1 MKLKISILFL
11 LIIGLSQ
18 LRAQKSKTEFDLFL
32 GDTINKTDKNGDRQ
46 GRWIYFGRDS
56 KGIKN
61 KLLKHNQIVE
71 DGFFKDNLKNGLW
84 KTYHTNTNKIK
95 SEVTYENGI
104 ANGKTKFYT
113 ERGKL
118 KQEGTLK
125 DNQWR
130 GKITFYNDKEES
142 FSKDAEDTKTSVLNF
157 SGQVTRNGKPLEDV
171 EVVID
176 NYDLTVSKQTLGA
189 DGTFNLKLA
198 LQSEYIIHFNKKG
211 FLKNSI
217 LISTKT
223 TNVSD
228 PVAYNLNN
236 WKVSLSDNFATGAT
250 KDVLGFIINK
260 PSNKIYFNKKKKE
273 FNADGSYEH
282 LFKKQL
288 KDISATTQLLVASTM
303 ESNKKLEIDNLRMQS
318 ENKLKEI
325 EMLKKEQDL
334 QQALIKEK
342 ENELLAKKL
351 EAEKKANELALFEQ
365 DKKIKGLLFI
375 EKEKEI
381 LEKKLEAEKRAREI
395 ENLKIITRQQQMEG
409 ILQEKQLKD
418 AKEKIFKEK
427 YLTEMSQKELNVAN
441 KEKKIREQEIA
452 ERKKVFNYLLG
463 GFFVIALF
471 SFFLIRNIMQKKKAN
486 ALLAKQAVE
495 INLQKGEIEE
505 KSRLIEEKNQET
517 MQSIIYAKR
526 IQNAILPPNSEI
538 DPYLKDYFIFY
549 KSKDIVSGDF
559 YFFSNKYAKDQNKI
573 IFAAVDCT
581 GHGVP
586 GAFMSMIGMEK
597 LKDAIEESST
607 PGEILKQLNLG
618 VKGALRQSGDNLN
631 ATRDGMDLSLC
642 TLPIIKDGDKKITIE
657 YAGANRPLWVINNST
672 KVLTEHKATKC
683 SIGGLTPDEQIFEN
697 HQIELQK
704 DDIFFLF
711 SDGFADQ
718 FGGDNSKKL
727 MTKNF
732 KDLLVSINEKSLKDQ
747 KNYLADFFDKW
758 KGENE
763 QIDDILVIGV
773 KV

>member
-1 MKLKISILFL
+1 MKLKIFILFVL
-11 LIIGLSQ
+11 LFCLSQ
-18 LRAQKSKTEFDLFL
+18 LTAQKNKTEFELFL
-32 GDTINKTDKNGDRQ
+32 GDTINKTDNNGDKQ

-56 KGIKN
+56 KGLKN
-61 KLLKHNQIVE
+61 KVLKHNQIVE
-71 DGFFKDNLKNGLW
+71 DGFFVNNQKNGLW
-84 KTYHTNTNKIK
+84 KSYHTNTNKIK
-95 SEVTYENGI
+95 SEVTYAKGL
-104 ANGKTKFYT
+104 ANGKAKFYN
-113 ERGKL
+113 EKGKL
-118 KQEGTLK
+118 RQEGTFK
-125 DNQWR
+125 NNQWAD
-130 GKITFYNDKEES
+130 KITFYSDKDES
-142 FSKDAEDTKTSVLNF
+142 FSKDADDKKTSVLNF
-157 SGQVTRNGKPLEDV
+157 SGLVTKNGKPLEDV
-171 EVVID
+171 EIIID
-176 NYDLTVSKQTLGA
+176 NYDLPIAKQTTGA
-189 DGTFNLKLA
+189 DGAFNIKLD
-198 LQSEYIIHFNKKG
+198 LQSEYVIHFNKKG

-217 LISTKT
+217 LINTKT
-223 TNVSD
+223 TNVTD
-228 PVAYNLNN
+228 PVAYDLAN

-288 KDISATTQLLVASTM
+288 NDISATTQLLVASTM

-334 QQALIKEK
+334 QAALIKEK

-351 EAEKKANELALFEQ
+351 EADKRANELALAEQ
-365 DKKIKGLLFI
+365 EKKIKSLLFM

-381 LEKKLEAEKRAREI
+381 LEKQLEAEKKAREI
-395 ENLKIITRQQQMEG
+395 ERLKIITRQQQMES
-409 ILQEKQLKD
+409 IMQDKELKTAKQKTDEQKRLK
-418 AKEKIFKEK
+418 
-427 YLTEMSQKELNVAN
+427 EMSERELNIAN
-441 KEKKIREQEIA
+441 NEKKIADIEIN

-471 SFFLIRNIMQKKKAN
+471 SFFLVRNIMQKKKAN

-495 INLQKGEIEE
+495 INHQKGEIEE

-517 MQSIIYAKR
+517 LQSIVYAKR

-559 YFFSNKYAKDQNKI
+559 YFFSDKYAKDHNKV

-586 GAFMSMIGMEK
+586 GAFMSMIGTEK
-597 LKDAIEESST
+597 LKDAIDDSHE
-607 PGEILKQLNLG
+607 PGRILKQLNLG
-618 VKGALRQSGDNLN
+618 VKSALRQSGDNLN

-642 TLPIIKDGDKKITIE
+642 TIPIIKNGEKKATIE
-657 YAGANRPLWVINNST
+657 YSGANRPLWVIKNDT
-672 KVLTEHKATKC
+672 KQLTEYKATKC
-683 SIGGLTPDEQIFEN
+683 SIGGLTPDEQEFEN
-697 HQIELQK
+697 HKIELEK
-704 DDIFFLF
+704 NDVFFLF

-718 FGGDNSKKL
+718 FGGTNSKKL

-732 KDLLVSINEKSLKDQ
+732 KDLLVSINNKTLKDQ
-747 KNYLADFFDKW
+747 KEHLAAFFEEW
-758 KGENE
+758 KGANE

>member
-1 MKLKISILFL
+1 MKLKISIFL
-11 LIIGLSQ
+11 ILLSTLCN
-18 LRAQKSKTEFDLFL
+18 LRAQKNKTDFELFL
-32 GDTINKTDKNGDRQ
+32 GDTINKLDENGNKQ
-46 GRWIYFGRDS
+46 GRWINFGRDS
-56 KGIKN
+56 KGLKN

-71 DGFFKDNLKNGLW
+71 DGFFIDNQKNGLW

-95 SEVTYENGI
+95 SEVIYQKGLAT
-104 ANGKTKFYT
+104 GKAKFYT
-113 ERGKL
+113 EKGKL

-125 DNQWR
+125 NNQWEN
-130 GKITFYNDKEES
+130 KIVFYNDKEES
-142 FSKDAEDTKTSVLNF
+142 FTKNADDETNSILIF
-157 SGQVTRNGKPLEDV
+157 SGIISKNGKPLEDV
-171 EVVID
+171 EIIVE
-176 NYDLTVSKQTLGA
+176 NYDVPILKTRSNS
-189 DGTFNLKLA
+189 DGTFNLKLN
-198 LQSEYIIHFNKKG
+198 LQSEYLVNFNKKG

-223 TNVSD
+223 SNISD
-228 PVAYNLNN
+228 PGVYALNN
-236 WKVSLSDNFATGAT
+236 WKVSLSDNIAAGAT
-250 KDVLGFIINK
+250 KDLLGFIINK

-273 FNADGSYEH
+273 FSADGSYEH

-288 KDISATTQLLVASTM
+288 NDISATTQLLVASTM
-303 ESNKKLEIDNLRMQS
+303 ENNKKLEIDNLRMQT

-351 EAEKKANELALFEQ
+351 EAEKKANELAMFEQ
-365 DKKIKGLLFI
+365 EKKIKGLLFM

-381 LEKKLEAEKRAREI
+381 LEKQLEAEKRAREI
-395 ENLKIITRQQQMEG
+395 ENLKIITRQQQIEG
-409 ILQEKQLKD
+409 IMQEKQLKD
-418 AKEKIFKEK
+418 AKENIFKEK
-427 YLTEMSQKELNVAN
+427 YLMEMSKKELNVAN
-441 KEKKIREQEIA
+441 KEKKIREKEIA

-463 GFFVIALF
+463 GFFIIAIF
-471 SFFLIRNIMQKKKAN
+471 SFFLIRNINQKKKAN
-486 ALLAKQAVE
+486 ALLAMQAVE
-495 INLQKGEIEE
+495 INFQKAEIEE

-517 MQSIIYAKR
+517 LQSIIYAKR
-526 IQNAILPPNSEI
+526 IQNAILPPPSEI
-538 DPYLKDYFIFY
+538 DPFLTDYFIFY

-559 YFFSNKYAKDQNKI
+559 YFFSDKYAKELNKV

-586 GAFMSMIGMEK
+586 GAFMSMIGTEK
-597 LKDAIEESST
+597 LKDAIDVSHK
-607 PGEILKQLNLG
+607 PGEILKELNLG

-642 TLPIIKDGDKKITIE
+642 TIPIIKPGDTKTTIE
-657 YAGANRPLWVINNST
+657 YSGANRPLWIINNN
-672 KVLTEHKATKC
+672 KELTEYKATKC

-697 HQIELQK
+697 HVIDLEK
-704 DDIFFLF
+704 GNIFYLF

-718 FGGDNSKKL
+718 FGGQNSKKL

-732 KDLLVSINEKSLKDQ
+732 KDLLLSINNKSLKDQ
-747 KNYLADFFDKW
+747 KNYLAEFFETW
-758 KGENE
+758 KGQNE

>member
-1 MKLKISILFL
+1 MTCIK
-11 LIIGLSQ
+11 
-18 LRAQKSKTEFDLFL
+18 AQKNKTEFELFL
-32 GDTINKTDKNGDRQ
+32 GDTINKIDKNGDKQ
-46 GRWIYFGRDS
+46 GRWIHFGKDS
-56 KGIKN
+56 KGLKN

-71 DGFFKDNLKNGLW
+71 DGFFVDNLKSGLW

-95 SEVTYENGI
+95 SEVTYKEGI

-113 ERGKL
+113 EKGKL
-118 KQEGTLK
+118 RQEGTLK
-125 DNQWR
+125 DNQWD
-130 GKITFYNDKEES
+130 GKITFYNDKEEA
-142 FSKDAEDTKTSVLNF
+142 FSKDAEDEKISTLIF
-157 SGQVTRNGKPLEDV
+157 SGQVTKNGKPLEDV
-171 EVVID
+171 EVIID
-176 NYDLTVSKQTLGA
+176 NYDLPLSKQVLGA
-189 DGTFNLKLA
+189 DGNFNLKLN
-198 LQSEYIIHFNKKG
+198 LQSEYVIHFNKKG

-217 LISTKT
+217 LIITKT
-223 TNVSD
+223 TSVTD
-228 PVAYNLNN
+228 PVVYTLNN
-236 WKVSLSDNFATGAT
+236 WKVSLSDNFAGGAT
-250 KDVLGFIINK
+250 KDVLSFIINK

-288 KDISATTQLLVASTM
+288 NDISATTQLLVASTM

-342 ENELLAKKL
+342 ENELLAKKM
-351 EAEKKANELALFEQ
+351 EAEKKASELALFEQ
-365 DKKIKGLLFI
+365 EKKIKGLLFI

-381 LEKKLEAEKRAREI
+381 LQKQLEAEKRAREI
-395 ENLKIITRQQQMEG
+395 ESLKIITRQQQMEG

-441 KEKKIREQEIA
+441 KEKKIREKEIA
-452 ERKKVFNYLLG
+452 ERKKVFNYLLC
-463 GFFVIALF
+463 GFLIIALF
-471 SFFLIRNIMQKKKAN
+471 SFFLIRNIIQKKRAN

-505 KSRLIEEKNQET
+505 KSRLIEHKNLET
-517 MQSIIYAKR
+517 MQSIVYAKR
-526 IQNAILPPNSEI
+526 IQNAILPPDEEI
-538 DPYLKDYFIFY
+538 NPYLKDYFILY

-559 YFFSNKYAKDQNKI
+559 YFFSDKYVKEFNKI

-586 GAFMSMIGMEK
+586 GAFMSMIGTEK
-597 LKDAIEESST
+597 LKDAIDFSHK
-607 PGEILKQLNLG
+607 PGDILRELNLG
-618 VKGALRQSGDNLN
+618 VKSALRQSGDNLN
-631 ATRDGMDLSLC
+631 ATRDGMDLALC
-642 TLPIIKDGDKKITIE
+642 TIPVIKNGETKTTIE
-657 YAGANRPLWVINNST
+657 YSGANRPLWIIDNN
-672 KVLTEHKATKC
+672 KILREYKATKC
-683 SIGGLTPDEQIFEN
+683 SIGGLTPDEQVFEN
-697 HQIELQK
+697 HEIELEK
-704 DDIFFLF
+704 GNIFFLF

-732 KDLLVSINEKSLKDQ
+732 KDLLVSINDKSLKDQ
-747 KNYLADFFDKW
+747 KNHLADFFETW
-758 KGENE
+758 KGQNE